1 MVWGASF
8 GTNSV
13 ACCFANSGT
22 ELHRLQRRLRPHQ
35 WRRIPRRLR
44 YDCGTNS
51 GDRDTIV
58 HVGLGAD
65 RAHPMLTTIAAGTDF
80 IVGAGESS
88 LQVFS
93 TGTGAV
99 ALNVAVAQT
108 PETASI
114 PELWTHSL

>member
-1 MVWGASF
+1 
-8 GTNSV
+8 
-13 ACCFANSGT
+13 
-22 ELHRLQRRLRPHQ
+22 
-35 WRRIPRRLR
+35 
-44 YDCGTNS
+44 
-51 GDRDTIV
+51 
-58 HVGLGAD
+58 
-65 RAHPMLTTIAAGTDF
+65 MLTTIAAGTDF

-114 PELWTHSL
+114 PELWTHGL